1 MRDDLNLDPKKNPP
15 GLPTALKIFIL
26 IVWCTVVA
34 VVFGPLMTTKACAD
48 PSIPV
53 QVMYSQE
60 HYLKLKDTDL
70 KAYLRQEDYAEYLPE
85 ELPFTVICY
94 TDRLYELYLSDS
106 YSETVS
112 LFTNDGRVKLYMALL
127 KFTQGLCDYIEEEF
141 YHEQYLER

>member
-1 MRDDLNLDPKKNPP
+1 MRDDLNLNPKKNPP

-26 IVWCTVVA
+26 LAWGTIVA
-34 VVFGPLMTTKACAD
+34 VACAPLMVTKANAD
-48 PSIPV
+48 PANPV

-70 KAYLRQEDYAEYLPE
+70 KVYLRQEDSAEYLPE
-85 ELPFTVICY
+85 ELPFTVTCY
-94 TDRLYELYLSDS
+94 TDRRYELYLSDD

-127 KFTQGLCDYIEEEF
+127 KFTQGLCDYIEEDF